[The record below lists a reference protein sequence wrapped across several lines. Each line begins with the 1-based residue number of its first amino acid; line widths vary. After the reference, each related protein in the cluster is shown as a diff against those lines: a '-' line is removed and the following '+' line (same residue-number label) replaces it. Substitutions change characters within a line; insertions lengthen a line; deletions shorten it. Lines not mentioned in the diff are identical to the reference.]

1 MSEKSKSYSGDFN
14 HSAVVQETEKRV
26 GLKLKF
32 VVEITLKLEQ
42 DFGVQANIRFLM
54 PYFSRVA
61 VGLLFFLI
69 FSDFL
74 TNSLKKLYI

>member
-1 MSEKSKSYSGDFN
+1 MSDDFN
-14 HSAVVQETEKRV
+14 HSAVVQETKRV

-42 DFGVQANIRFLM
+42 EFGVQANIRFLM

-61 VGLLFFLI
+61 VGLLFFLF